1 MNHDV
6 LKTIAVPLMAFTF
19 LSSCAHDAITPV
31 SRSLPA
37 KGPVVQS
44 ENLTLR
50 GPAAD
55 ASPRIGMPISP
66 APTSL
71 YFDWPVDR
79 ARMTRG
85 FLPNKRRPH
94 LGLDLAAP
102 KGSAILASRG
112 GTVIYRGQD
121 FRGFGKMVMIESS
134 DGWATLYAHLDR
146 YMVQEG
152 QRVVTGELIATMGR
166 TGRATGVHLHFEIR
180 KDRSPVDPLDWLPAG
195 RELSR
200 QARR

>member
-1 MNHDV
+1 MNHLHLGQTIV
-6 LKTIAVPLMAFTF
+6 LGFAALITA
-19 LSSCAHDAITPV
+19 SCAHEAITPV
-31 SRSLPA
+31 SRTLPERA
-37 KGPVVQS
+37 PAVQS
-44 ENLTLR
+44 ETLTLR
-50 GPAAD
+50 GPAD
-55 ASPRIGMPISP
+55 ASPRVAAPTAP
-66 APTSL
+66 APESL

-121 FRGFGKMVMIESS
+121 FRGFGKMILIESS

-146 YMVQEG
+146 FMVQEG
-152 QRVVTGELIATMGR
+152 QRVVTGELLGTMGR